1 MQLQTVN
8 RSDAE
13 KVFVNVSNL
22 GGATITANH
31 SAFGLNGVINSL
43 SMDINGAFAF
53 QAGAANQGRVAA
65 RPATMWGSFIGLA
78 DEDIPND
85 SVGRVQVYGYKASG
99 HIAHVHASGNVDA
112 PGQVMGPINSS
123 ISIGVS
129 SVGGFFDKYG
139 PIVAL
144 DTVLAAAHAGGAN
157 GAFGN
162 HVFLRVL

>member
-13 KVFVNVSNL
+13 KVFVNVTNL
-22 GGATITANH
+22 GGATITSHHGTYGMN
-31 SAFGLNGVINSL
+31 SYLNSL
-43 SMDINGAFAF
+43 SLNVNGAFAV
-53 QAGAANQGRVAA
+53 QAGAANVALVTA
-65 RPATMWGSFIGLA
+65 RPATMWGSFIGLS
-78 DEDIPND
+78 DEDIPNNA
-85 SVGRVQVYGYKASG
+85 VGRVQVYGYKASV
-99 HIAHVHASGNVDA
+99 HVAHVHASGNVDA

-139 PIVAL
+139 PVVAL

-162 HVFLRVL
+162 HIFLRVL

>member
-22 GGATITANH
+22 GGATIPANH
-31 SAFGLNGVINSL
+31 SAFGLNGVITSL

-53 QAGAANQGRVAA
+53 QAGATNQALSTA
-65 RPATMWGSFIGLA
+65 RAATMWGSFIGLA
-78 DEDIPND
+78 DEDIPNN
-85 SVGRVQVYGYKASG
+85 SVGRVQVYGYKASCP
-99 HIAHVHASGNVDA
+99 IAHVHASGNVDA
-112 PGQVMGPINSS
+112 PGQVMGPLQSS
-123 ISIGVS
+123 LSIGVS
-129 SVGGFFDKYG
+129 YVGGFFDKYG